1 MRQQPIK
8 SDRKRKHID
17 TISLRGL
24 ILLNKEI
31 INHSYQ
37 WLADDNI
44 LKLLQFYS
52 RYPIKSTT

>member
-8 SDRKRKHID
+8 NDRKRKHID

-52 RYPIKSTT
+52 RYTIKSTT